1 MNDLTQKA
9 FGLSGRCSMRAYNE
23 VSGGVFVAQ
32 SGEASSRSQAGEWS
46 MKTRSSSSSSECEG
60 QKEQPYSKL
69 CHSSVLIS
77 SPRHRLALC
86 IGDFT
91 LWNKQG
97 IAIKHHHSQMTQNYG
112 SRVEANLWF
121 KGLWYFMVLERFVS
135 ASYCHC
141 LCIVQQLPYNGQT
154 VPGIWDIE
162 AVRASALSGAPS
174 WHYEVIK
181 YAILLNDKNL
191 GRWVENIWA
200 KQRINEKYL
209 REG

>member
-32 SGEASSRSQAGEWS
+32 SGEASSGSQAGEWS

-121 KGLWYFMVLERFVS
+121 KGLWYFMVLESLVCLSFLLS
-135 ASYCHC
+135 LSLYCAATTIQWPNSPWHMGHRGC
-141 LCIVQQLPYNGQT
+141 EGLCPVWGPLMTLWGN
-154 VPGIWDIE
+154 
-162 AVRASALSGAPS
+162 
-174 WHYEVIK
+174 
-181 YAILLNDKNL
+181 
-191 GRWVENIWA
+191 
-200 KQRINEKYL
+200 
-209 REG
+209 